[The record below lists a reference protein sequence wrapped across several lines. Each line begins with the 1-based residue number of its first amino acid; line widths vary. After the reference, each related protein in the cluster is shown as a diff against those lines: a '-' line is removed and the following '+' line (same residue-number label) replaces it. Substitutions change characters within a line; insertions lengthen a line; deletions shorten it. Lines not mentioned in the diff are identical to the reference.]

1 MNPRLAEHLPQLRDW
16 ATDVGPAEL
25 RSRLPGW
32 LFPSWADGPARTVG
46 SAAWHWMQWTRRR
59 DPEALARVAFVRD
72 TMRPYALFD
81 ER

>member
-1 MNPRLAEHLPQLRDW
+1 MDW
-16 ATDVGPAEL
+16 ATDVGPADVGPAEL